1 MDELYR
7 NNYRERGGGGEII
20 KFVSIIIKFIII
32 FSKDYLIWEKGG
44 HD

>member
-7 NNYRERGGGGEII
+7 NNYLEEGGEVI
-20 KFVSIIIKFIII
+20 KFLSIIIKVIFI
-32 FSKDYLIWEKGG
+32 FSKDYLIGEKGG